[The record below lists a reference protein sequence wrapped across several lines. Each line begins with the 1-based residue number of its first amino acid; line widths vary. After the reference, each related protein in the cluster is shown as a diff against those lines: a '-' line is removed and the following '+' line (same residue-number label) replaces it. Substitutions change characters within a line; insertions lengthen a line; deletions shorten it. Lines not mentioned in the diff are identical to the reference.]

1 MIRGLDSL
9 AVKEAEEYLN
19 GIPKFTKKKHSIE
32 ELREILDETGLSLDG
47 IRLIHVAGTNG
58 KGSVCAFLS
67 SILREAG
74 EHTAV
79 FTSPHLVSVRERFA
93 FDGKMVEEEEFLTA
107 FYRIQDLLPMMEKKG
122 IGHPSY
128 FEYLFLMFAAMM
140 QERRAFT
147 AVVETGLGGRL
158 DATNAVRHPD
168 VCVITSISLDHV
180 EYLGDTVEQ
189 IAGEKA
195 GIIKPGVPVFY
206 DRTDRQAAAVIERQA
221 SLLKSPAFGV
231 GEESSWQQSMEN
243 GRLILHQGERALEIP
258 FAAPYQAVN
267 AMLAVQT
274 AEYLGISWET
284 ASEGVKKAF
293 WPGRMEEI
301 VPGVYLDG
309 AHNEGGI
316 RAFAR
321 AAAQLPGRRKILLFA
336 VASDK
341 EYKTMLRILFETLRP
356 DEAVLTCI
364 SGSRGLN
371 TETLRCTAK
380 EAAKETGLSI
390 SMKTRPSA
398 QEAFL
403 AALQDKEE
411 EDTVFCAG
419 SLYLIGEIK
428 DVIRRNC
435 RDEGR

>member
-1 MIRGLDSL
+1 MDRGMERFTL
-9 AVKEAEEYLN
+9 AKAEEYLN

-74 EHTAV
+74 KHTAV
-79 FTSPHLVSVRERFA
+79 FTSPHLVSVRERFS
-93 FDGKMVEEEEFLTA
+93 FDGNQVEEEEFLAA
-107 FYRIQDLLPMMEKKG
+107 FQRIQTLLPALEEKG

-140 QERRAFT
+140 QERKEFA

-168 VCVITSISLDHV
+168 LCVITSISLDHM
-180 EYLGDTVEQ
+180 EYLGNTVEQ

-195 GIIKPGVPVFY
+195 GIIKPGVPVIY
-206 DRTDRQAAAVIERQA
+206 DRTDKRAAAVIECRARQ
-221 SLLKSPAFGV
+221 LKSPAFGV
-231 GEESSWQQSMEN
+231 EEEESWHPALKEGHLFLS
-243 GRLILHQGERALEIP
+243 LGEKILEIP

-267 AMLAVQT
+267 AMLAVE
-274 AEYLGISWET
+274 AAGRLGISWQ
-284 ASEGVKKAF
+284 AVSEGVRKTL

-301 VPGVYLDG
+301 APGVYLDG

-316 RAFAR
+316 TAFAR
-321 AAAQLPGRRKILLFA
+321 AASRIPGKRKILLFA
-336 VASDK
+336 AASDK
-341 EYKTMLRILFETLRP
+341 EYQTMLRLLFETLRP
-356 DEAVLTCI
+356 DAAVLTRI
-364 SGSRGLN
+364 AGSRGLEV
-371 TETLRCTAK
+371 ETLRVTAEK
-380 EAAKETGLSI
+380 AAREAGLSV
-390 SMKTRPSA
+390 SMTVSPSA
-398 QEAFL
+398 EEAFL
-403 AALQDKEE
+403 AALQDKGE
-411 EDTVFCAG
+411 EDTLFCAG
-419 SLYLIGEIK
+419 SLYLAGEIK

-435 RDEGR
+435 HDKRR